1 MSMQGGMERADRK
14 KGKRAMNVE
23 WLLFMGAAVF
33 FAVTATA
40 YWFITYEHAGTAM
53 LGASVPAFAFV
64 GLWLLFQ
71 TRGTG
76 PRAEDDGDASPA
88 DAADDLGYFP
98 SSSAWPFVLSAG
110 VVVLANGLVF
120 GPPIAVVGVILMVAG
135 VFGYARE
142 SDQKA

>member
-1 MSMQGGMERADRK
+1 VK
-14 KGKRAMNVE
+14 VE
-23 WLLFMGAAVF
+23 WRLFVGAAGF

-53 LGASVPAFAFV
+53 LGASVPAFAFI

-71 TRGTG
+71 SRRHG
-76 PRAEDDGDASPA
+76 PRPEDDGEARPA

-110 VVVLANGLVF
+110 VVVLANGMVF
-120 GPPIAVVGVILMVAG
+120 GPPIAVLGVILMVAG

-142 SDQKA
+142 ADQKA

>member
-1 MSMQGGMERADRK
+1 MSMQGGMERADRN

-23 WLLFMGAAVF
+23 WLLFMGAALF
-33 FAVTATA
+33 FAVTASA

-71 TRGTG
+71 TRGKG

-110 VVVLANGLVF
+110 VVVLANGMVF
-120 GPPIAVVGVILMVAG
+120 GPTIAVVGLILMVAG
-135 VFGYARE
+135 VFGYSRE

>member
-1 MSMQGGMERADRK
+1 VSMQGGMERADQD
-14 KGKRAMNVE
+14 KGRAMKLE
-23 WLLFMGAAVF
+23 WRLFMGAAAF
-33 FAVTATA
+33 FAVTASA
-40 YWFITYEHAGTAM
+40 YWFIAYEHAGTAM

-71 TRGTG
+71 TRGQRA
-76 PRAEDDGDASPA
+76 RAEDIADASPA

-110 VVVLANGLVF
+110 AVVLANGFVF
-120 GPPIAVVGVILMVAG
+120 GPPIAVIGLMLMVAG

>member
-1 MSMQGGMERADRK
+1 MSMQGGMERADQNK
-14 KGKRAMNVE
+14 EGRAMKVE
-23 WLLFMGAAVF
+23 WRLFMGAALF
-33 FAVTATA
+33 FAITASA

-71 TRGTG
+71 TRGHR
-76 PRAEDDGDASPA
+76 PRAEDDGDATPA
-88 DAADDLGYFP
+88 DAAEDLGYFP